1 MRVIPVDVLWG
12 YTGRVLWLGAEER
25 GGDSVT
31 RSYWF
36 PRLGPSCREEEMRSE
51 AYASKRELV
60 VVSVKVVSCLPAS
73 AEYKKVTETKRIYGI
88 CSEIGAHFST
98 TCQAERN
105 GKHLRFENEI
115 IRSTTQFSR
124 LRKFSSERVRRI
136 ILVPCFV
143 RAKFSWR
150 DSPRRAKK
158 ILRSYG
164 VKKFR

>member
-12 YTGRVLWLGAEER
+12 YRGRVLWLGAEER
-25 GGDSVT
+25 GGDSVA

-60 VVSVKVVSCLPAS
+60 VVSVKVVSFLPDS

-98 TCQAERN
+98 PCRPEWN
-105 GKHLRFENEI
+105 GKLRKRDYTVTVFQTSKI
-115 IRSTTQFSR
+115 LFRTSTTNYSR
-124 LRKFSSERVRRI
+124 LFFRPSEMLVERFCSSREKDSAKLRR
-136 ILVPCFV
+136 
-143 RAKFSWR
+143 
-150 DSPRRAKK
+150 
-158 ILRSYG
+158 
-164 VKKFR
+164 

>member
-12 YTGRVLWLGAEER
+12 YRGRVLWLGAEER
-25 GGDSVT
+25 GGDSVV

-60 VVSVKVVSCLPAS
+60 VVSVKVVSCLPAC

-88 CSEIGAHFST
+88 CSEIDAHFST
-98 TCQAERN
+98 PCRAERN
-105 GKHLRFENEI
+105 GKHLRFEDAI

-124 LRKFSSERVRRI
+124 LRKFSSERVQRI
-136 ILVPCFV
+136 ILVSSFV
-143 RAKFSWR
+143 QAKCSWK

-158 ILRSYG
+158 ILGSCD